1 MGNSIQRPVARFE
14 DFAVHLETGEVWKA
28 GKCLKLQDQPFKL
41 AVLLE
46 RPGEVVTREELRQRI
61 WPEKSFGDFDHAI
74 NLAITKLR
82 ATLGDSAGVPHL
94 IETLPRRGY
103 RFIAPLK
110 EETDP
115 SPPTGHP
122 AWTVGKK
129 LWLIVGTLAFI
140 LLSAV
145 ALIRI
150 FPTSRKQPPTPGEI
164 VPLVPIPPAGE
175 PCPFSRRQP
184 GCFCI
189 WGSTAPRHL
198 CRLDRRRQ
206 AFAAH

>member
-1 MGNSIQRPVARFE
+1 M
-14 DFAVHLETGEVWKA
+14 
-28 GKCLKLQDQPFKL
+28 
-41 AVLLE
+41 LE

-115 SPPTGHP
+115 FPSDG
-122 AWTVGKK
+122 ASSLDCRKK
-129 LWLIVGTLAFI
+129 TLADRWHSGI
-140 LLSAV
+140 HPSVSGRAVTDLPNISEAAANPRRDRTLS
-145 ALIRI
+145 
-150 FPTSRKQPPTPGEI
+150 PD
-164 VPLVPIPPAGE
+164 PAGRGAL
-175 PCPFSRRQP
+175 PFLQ
-184 GCFCI
+184 
-189 WGSTAPRHL
+189 TAAGLLLHMGEHRTP
-198 CRLDRRRQ
+198 
-206 AFAAH
+206 ASMSP